1 MEIEVSRQLVHLS
14 GLLFILLAQ
23 FVGGL
28 LTAFYFF
35 MIALSFFIYSEYIR
49 REERRLGNFI
59 RMFESRFRDF
69 VAKLERKNI
78 ARPFTGAIW
87 FYLSC
92 GLAFLIFPLP
102 MASAAGAMLAV
113 GDSLSTIIGTRFGK
127 HRILGNKTLEGS
139 LVLVIAS
146 FFVSLVFVNP
156 YPALFGSITAGI
168 AELIPEIKRLR
179 NLKESGWLDDN
190 LLIPLLA
197 GLVMYVA
204 AGFI

>member
-1 MEIEVSRQLVHLS
+1 METEVSRQLVHVS

-28 LTAFYFF
+28 LTALYFF
-35 MIALSFFIYSEYIR
+35 MIALSFFIYSEYMR

-59 RMFESRFRDF
+59 RMFESGLRDF

-102 MASAAGAMLAV
+102 VASAAGAMLAV

-146 FFVSLVFVNP
+146 FLISLVFVSP

-168 AELIPEIKRLR
+168 AELIPDVKRLR